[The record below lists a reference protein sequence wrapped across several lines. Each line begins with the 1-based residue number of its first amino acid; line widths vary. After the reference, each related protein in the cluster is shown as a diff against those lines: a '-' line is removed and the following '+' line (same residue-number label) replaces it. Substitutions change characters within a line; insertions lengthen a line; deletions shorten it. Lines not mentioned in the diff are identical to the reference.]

1 MVKFILIFFS
11 FSLNAQ
17 EASETPKLRDIKD
30 FKLDYNW
37 PVLWVISVIIIF
49 ALIYIVFK
57 IIKKL
62 NLKKGKKPVELNPD
76 DQFELLR
83 SSHSEGEF
91 LDQARGL
98 INQFYQRQF
107 GENQEHLTDEE
118 FSKYLKNKKQQ
129 SLEPYELLINEISQ
143 SRYKKEKNI
152 NRRENIIS
160 QFKKIS
166 EFKKVECNKED

>member
-11 FSLNAQ
+11 FSLMAQ
-17 EASETPKLRDIKD
+17 QATETPKLRDIKE

-37 PVLWVISVIIIF
+37 PVLWVISVIIVF
-49 ALIYIVFK
+49 GLIYILVK

-62 NLKKGKKPVELNPD
+62 NLKKGKKPVDLNPE

-83 SSHSEGEF
+83 SSRSEGEF

-98 INQFYQRQF
+98 INQFYFKQF
-107 GENQEHLTDEE
+107 GENQEHLTDQE

-143 SRYKKEKNI
+143 CRYKKEKSI

-166 EFKKVECNKED
+166 ELKKLDCRKED